1 LRSGRSTRP
10 PATSSSAS
18 SERTTFAVVA
28 LSRTRL
34 WIVFGGSVFLL
45 IGLAAFVFALLK
57 WGSYMAFRR
66 RDEPQLP
73 PPKFGA

>member
-1 LRSGRSTRP
+1 V
-10 PATSSSAS
+10 ATLC
-18 SERTTFAVVA
+18 T
-28 LSRTRL
+28 
-34 WIVFGGSVFLL
+34 GL

-66 RDEPQLP
+66 RDELQLP